1 MEDDSGNCEGGL
13 HFEEEDTTHPEQ
25 IPLLALRQVDD
36 EGYVCGEVWF
46 SPAQL
51 PELIRALEE
60 QLALNY
66 SGSAALGWARW
77 PPAEL
82 ASPRPAGVIAPA

>member
-13 HFEEEDTTHPEQ
+13 HFEEEGTTHPEQ

-66 SGSAALGWARW
+66 SGSAALGGSDGPLLNL
-77 PPAEL
+77 PPGD
-82 ASPRPAGVIAPA
+82 RQV

>member
-1 MEDDSGNCEGGL
+1 MVLTIEDDSGNCEGAL
-13 HFEEEDTTHPEQ
+13 YCEEEDTHPEQ

-66 SGSAALGWARW
+66 SGSAALGWA
-77 PPAEL
+77 PM
-82 ASPRPAGVIAPA
+82 APC